1 MKKPVPDYL
10 PFDNTDLRRLI
21 LPLIIEQ
28 TLAMLMGVIDTMQVS
43 YVGEAA
49 VSGVALV
56 DMLNVLFIN
65 IFSALATGG
74 AVVASQYIGA
84 GRAHEAKNASLG
96 LQCILFVSS
105 LVLMGVILGFD
116 TQLMHLL
123 FGTVETDVWNA
134 SLTYLHVTAI
144 SFPFIA
150 LYNGA
155 AAVFRSMGNSKIS
168 MVSSLIVNVL
178 NLGGNSIMIYLLRW
192 GVFGAALSTVI
203 ARFVAMAWLLWRLGD
218 GKLPLHIPYKRF
230 FTGKEKPKF
239 SIMRRILAVGL
250 PGSLENGTFQLGRVL
265 VVSIISTFGTAQIAA
280 NSVANNLDSF
290 GVLSGMAFNLAIITV
305 VGQCCG
311 AGRFDSAE
319 YYIRK
324 LMRWSWIIMAGVN
337 VVLFALLLPLMHLYN
352 ISPEAKALA
361 ILLVILHNGTGIFLW
376 TPAFVLPNAMKA
388 AGDARFVMITAIT
401 SMMCCRVAMAYVLGI
416 RFGMGAVGVWIA
428 MILDWIC
435 RIIAFAVR
443 YRSGKWQKSVI

>member
-1 MKKPVPDYL
+1 MKKPIPDYL
-10 PFDNTDLRRLI
+10 PFQNADLRKLI

-28 TLAMLMGVIDTMQVS
+28 TLTMLMGVIDTMQVS

-84 GRAHEAKNASLG
+84 GKSHEAKNASLG
-96 LQCILFVSS
+96 LQCILILSS
-105 LVLMGVILGFD
+105 LVLMGVILGLD

-123 FGTVETDVWNA
+123 FGTIEADVWDA
-134 SLTYLHVTAI
+134 SLIYLHVTAL

-155 AAVFRSMGNSKIS
+155 AAVFRSIGNSKIS
-168 MVSSLIVNVL
+168 MISSLIVNIL
-178 NLGGNSIMIYLLRW
+178 NVGGNSIFIYVFHW

-203 ARFVAMAWLLWRLGD
+203 ARFAAMVWLLWRLGD
-218 GKLPLHIPYKRF
+218 TTLPLHIPYRLF
-230 FTGKEKPKF
+230 FTGREKPKL

-280 NSVANNLDSF
+280 NSVANNIDSF

-311 AGRFDSAE
+311 AGRYDSAE

-324 LMRWSWIIMAGVN
+324 LMRWSWLIMAAIN
-337 VVLFALLLPLMHLYN
+337 VCLFALLLPLMQLYN
-352 ISPEAKALA
+352 ISEEAKSLA
-361 ILLVILHNGTGIFLW
+361 ILLIILHNGTGVFLW
-376 TPAFVLPNAMKA
+376 TPAFVLPNALKA
-388 AGDARFVMITAIT
+388 AGDARFVMIAAIT
-401 SMMCCRVAMAYVLGI
+401 TMMCCRVMMAYVLGI
-416 RFGMGAVGVWIA
+416 RFGMGALGVWIA

-435 RIIAFAVR
+435 RIIIFALR
-443 YRSGKWQKSVI
+443 YRSGKWKKTVI